1 MAEDADLVEGAEG
14 LGVCTHPDIVR
25 HDFFGGVK
33 TQPREVKPSVKRIMG
48 DATGAPGDGGVSGGV
63 VQLERGRFAIRGH
76 ATVFGLGD
84 CADVV
89 GDDLVGV
96 GGFGSKEG

>member
-1 MAEDADLVEGAEG
+1 MGDFVGGSADLAEDADLVEGAEG

-33 TQPREVKPSVKRIMG
+33 TQPGEVKPSVKRIVG

-76 ATVFGLGD
+76 ATVLD
-84 CADVV
+84 WAIAPML
-89 GDDLVGV
+89 LVTIW
-96 GGFGSKEG
+96 